1 MKKLYTLLLALL
13 TVGTMS
19 ARELTFYNGNT
30 PIAPGSTVAFPDYNT
45 VDVGGGYFDIEMH
58 PALYLGTDIFTNK
71 IKITAVSA
79 DGKEFEL
86 CPTGATCKSGSNI
99 TFEGLTGR
107 PGSPLEVGYKWNGYG
122 VTVSEIPTITS
133 TITAVDTSH
142 PETEVSITVIMGPGA
157 SGISEITKDK
167 SVRWTAQG
175 LEYDIDG
182 TASISVYSI
191 TGTQVLAVK
200 ASGHGTV
207 GTHSLRP
214 GIYIYTVQGD
224 GLRQTGKIQVK

>member
-13 TVGTMS
+13 TVGTVS
-19 ARELTFYNGNT
+19 ARELTFYNGTT

-71 IKITAVSA
+71 VKITAVST

-86 CPTGATCKSGSNI
+86 CPTGATCKSGSNV
-99 TFEGLTGR
+99 TFEGLTAR
-107 PGSPLEVGYKWNGYG
+107 PGSPMEVGYKWNGYD
-122 VTVSEIPTITS
+122 VTVAEIPTITS

-142 PETEVSITVIMGPGA
+142 PETEVSITVVMGPGA

-182 TASISVYSI
+182 TAAISVYSI

>member
-13 TVGTMS
+13 TVGTVS
-19 ARELTFYNGNT
+19 ARELTFYKGNT

-71 IKITAVSA
+71 VKITAVST

-86 CPTGATCKSGSNI
+86 CPTGATCKSGSNV
-99 TFEGLTGR
+99 TFEGLTAR
-107 PGSPLEVGYKWNGYG
+107 PGSPMEVGYKWNGYG
-122 VTVSEIPTITS
+122 VTVAEIPTITS

-182 TASISVYSI
+182 TAAISIYSI

>member
-13 TVGTMS
+13 TVGTVS
-19 ARELTFYNGNT
+19 ARELTFYNGTT

-71 IKITAVSA
+71 VKITAVST

-86 CPTGATCKSGSNI
+86 CPTGATCKSGSNV
-99 TFEGLTGR
+99 TFEGLTAR
-107 PGSPLEVGYKWNGYG
+107 PGSPMEVGYKWNGYG
-122 VTVSEIPTITS
+122 VTPSEVPTITS

-142 PETEVSITVIMGPGA
+142 PETEVSITVVMGPNA

-182 TASISVYSI
+182 TAAISIYSI

-224 GLRQTGKIQVK
+224 GLRQTGKLQVK

>member
-13 TVGTMS
+13 TVGTVS
-19 ARELTFYNGNT
+19 ARELTFYNGTT

-71 IKITAVSA
+71 VKITAVST

-86 CPTGATCKSGSNI
+86 CPTGATCKSGSNV
-99 TFEGLTGR
+99 TFEGLTAR
-107 PGSPLEVGYKWNGYG
+107 PGSPMEVGYKWNGYG
-122 VTVSEIPTITS
+122 VTVAEIPTITS

-182 TASISVYSI
+182 TAAISVYSI

>member
-13 TVGTMS
+13 TVGTVS
-19 ARELTFYNGNT
+19 ARELTFYNGTT
-30 PIAPGSTVAFPDYNT
+30 PIAPGSTVAFPGYNT
-45 VDVGGGYFDIEMH
+45 IDIGGGYFDIEMH

-71 IKITAVSA
+71 VKITAVST

-86 CPTGATCKSGSNI
+86 CPTGATCKSGSNV
-99 TFEGLTGR
+99 TFEGLTAR
-107 PGSPLEVGYKWNGYG
+107 PGSPMEVGYKWNGYG
-122 VTVSEIPTITS
+122 VTPSEVPTITS

-142 PETEVSITVIMGPGA
+142 PETEVSITVVMGPGA

-167 SVRWTAQG
+167 SVRWTTQG

-182 TASISVYSI
+182 TAAISIYSI

-224 GLRQTGKIQVK
+224 GLRQTGKLQVK